1 MAKLRLNC
9 ILSVLIRILYVDN
22 RIVLIAVALIL
33 ETSAV
38 ASDMV
43 DLRDPTIPLAGSA
56 YSQNT
61 SPQAENSAEGF
72 RLQAVLMSGG
82 VRYAVLD
89 GQSFRVGQEYR
100 GYIIRSVTR
109 DSVVLATPDG
119 SVRKTLWLFSNRV
132 KNND

>member
-9 ILSVLIRILYVDN
+9 ILSALIRILYVDN

-33 ETSAV
+33 ETTAV
-38 ASDMV
+38 ASDIV

-56 YSQNT
+56 YSQNA
-61 SPQAENSAEGF
+61 SHQAENSAEGF

-89 GQSFRVGQEYR
+89 GQSFRAGQEYR

-119 SVRKTLWLFSNRV
+119 RVHKTLWLFSNRI